1 MSETGHAK
9 NISNFAQ
16 VISIV
21 SGLGASYD
29 PNNPLIELANLQTKL
44 AALQTAFSAV
54 APLAATETLAV
65 NDRVAVFEPL
75 SKLVTRIS
83 NASAVNIN
91 DPLFAD
97 NLRTIVLKLQGRR
110 AGQVV
115 NNPENADE
123 PPKTSS
129 ASQMSYD
136 NRLAHF
142 VELITLLDTQGS
154 YNPNE
159 ADLQIPALQTLLA
172 EMQTKNAAVIN
183 ATIAVQN
190 ARIARDEIAYNDT
203 DGILALANLVKKY
216 VKSLF
221 GANSPQ
227 YKQLT
232 ALQFR
237 RVR

>member
-142 VELITLLDTQGS
+142 FELITLLDTQGS

>member
-142 VELITLLDTQGS
+142 FELITLLDTQGS

-172 EMQTKNAAVIN
+172 EMQTNNAAVIN

-190 ARIARDEIAYNDT
+190 ARIARDENAYNDT